1 MFLNNFKNISKEV
14 FYFTGALAAALTF
27 EEYCFDFFLTSGLS
41 MTPTIREN
49 NVVLINKLV
58 YKFRK
63 PKKGE
68 IVIFNS
74 IVDSSFWMCK
84 RIIYLEGDV
93 FEVNGRTIKVP
104 ENCFWVEGDNKDNSF
119 DSRMFG
125 PVNKFLLL
133 GKVEYSVFPGFESFK

>member
-1 MFLNNFKNISKEV
+1 MFLNKLKNFSKEG
-14 FYFTGALAAALTF
+14 FYFAGAIAAAITF

-41 MTPTIREN
+41 MTPTIKEN
-49 NVVLINKLV
+49 NVVLINKLI
-58 YKFRK
+58 YKIRK

-84 RIIYLEGDV
+84 RIIYVEGDE
-93 FEVNGRTIKVP
+93 FEINGKKIKVP
-104 ENCFWVEGDNKDNSF
+104 EKCYWVEGDNKDNSF

-125 PVNKFLLL
+125 PVNNFLLL
-133 GKVEYSVFPGFESFK
+133 GKVDCTVYPNYEKM